1 MTAAG
6 MQSRRPV
13 VQGAGSKPLA
23 RGNLRE
29 NGGIKIVLGSHRLQ
43 GQLHE
48 TTLLNRMCVVAPPCL
63 CAFVRRLRHETM

>member
-1 MTAAG
+1 M
-6 MQSRRPV
+6 R
-13 VQGAGSKPLA
+13 K
-23 RGNLRE
+23 

-63 CAFVRRLRHETM
+63 CAFVRRSRHETM